1 MFMIVL
7 FFLVRFTSV
16 ANNLTIISTFVFIT
30 IRVVEARVGIA
41 LLTIIIRNNGND
53 YMYVHMFE
61 NKYAIYSTNS
71 HDLLQ
76 LETFFGYEL

>member
-1 MFMIVL
+1 MLIILEMFMIVL

-53 YMYVHMFE
+53 YMYVTVF
-61 NKYAIYSTNS
+61 
-71 HDLLQ
+71 
-76 LETFFGYEL
+76 